1 MAGGQLQSRVASAWR
16 RVRHHFAVAGF
27 VALRRWKGRLAESA
41 GKAAKGIEW
50 SQKYGLREVDR
61 ERQIAVKG
69 MADQVGGQQRDA
81 VLPDDFCGLVQRQP
95 LLADFVWGH
104 GVFLFVLL
112 AAFALYALKVW
123 YMRGKK
129 A

>member
-1 MAGGQLQSRVASAWR
+1 MAGGQLQSRVASARR

-27 VALRRWKGRLAESA
+27 VALRRRKRGLAESA
-41 GKAAKGIEW
+41 GKVARRIEW
-50 SQKYGLREVDR
+50 SQKYRRREVDR
-61 ERQIAVKG
+61 ERQIAVQG
-69 MADQVGGQQRDA
+69 MADQIGRQQRDV

-112 AAFALYALKVW
+112 VACSAC
-123 YMRGKK
+123 
-129 A
+129 